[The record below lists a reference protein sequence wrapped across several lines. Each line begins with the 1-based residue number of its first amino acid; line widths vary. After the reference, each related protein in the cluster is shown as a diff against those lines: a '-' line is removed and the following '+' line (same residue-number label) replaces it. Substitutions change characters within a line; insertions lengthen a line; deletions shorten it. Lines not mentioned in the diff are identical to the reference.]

1 MAVGSSFSLR
11 NLLRSKHCIQ
21 IFMKSN
27 CLQITSRVL
36 DMLLS
41 KRTGYLKNRCEVRSI
56 VENIS
61 AWLYHVVLINA
72 FPHLIGPSN
81 DSI

>member
-11 NLLRSKHCIQ
+11 NLLKSKHCIQ

-41 KRTGYLKNRCEVRSI
+41 KRSVHLKNRCEVRSV
-56 VENIS
+56 VENIA
-61 AWLYHVVLINA
+61 AWLYNIFLLIE
-72 FPHLIGPSN
+72 
-81 DSI
+81 